1 MYKIIVRWI
10 AKSLIK
16 RLKRLLGDV
25 LWPHSTCFSF
35 NIQINFVPFRFMF
48 TKINVALKD
57 IWRLIDLMFSVC
69 LHLCL
74 CVHLHDMSFFIH
86 HYRCWA
92 EEQDSLSI
100 RGSVVLWKETWF
112 LLIIFLPLNKRTW
125 PDESVSCLW
134 SYGRRG
140 WWSTYVWPVS
150 VHTTAPSRDTQHKYI
165 HHMLSFLH
173 ASSFKQTVYG
183 RQTNSGNQT
192 QCTDGCL

>member
-1 MYKIIVRWI
+1 
-10 AKSLIK
+10 
-16 RLKRLLGDV
+16 
-25 LWPHSTCFSF
+25 
-35 NIQINFVPFRFMF
+35 MF

-100 RGSVVLWKETWF
+100 QGSVVLWKETWF
-112 LLIIFLPLNKRTW
+112 LLIIFLPLNKHTW

-134 SYGRRG
+134 LYGRHG
-140 WWSTYVWPVS
+140 WWYDRCLFTPQHPPGTLNTNTYITCWASYMPPHSNRQFMADKPTVVIR
-150 VHTTAPSRDTQHKYI
+150 PSAQ
-165 HHMLSFLH
+165 MAVFSL
-173 ASSFKQTVYG
+173 
-183 RQTNSGNQT
+183 TNS
-192 QCTDGCL
+192 L